1 MNIVR
6 RLLLLAPV
14 ALVIT
19 ACNSTEPN
27 AMQRISV
34 SAAIASA
41 GVRPSPGIS
50 ADLIVTGAGGSVKI
64 SSAEM
69 VLSRL
74 KLATDAPCA
83 GDSSDVE
90 APDSIEHS
98 AVHDSA
104 DGDHEDSTAHDSS
117 DVDHEDSTAHDTS
130 DVDHEH
136 DHGDQGEGH
145 DEDGCAPIKTGPA
158 LVNPPLD
165 GTTKIV
171 LDALVPAGT
180 YTRLQAKLDDVD
192 SGGNGASDFLAAH
205 PELAGLSVKVVGVFT
220 DSGGADHSFTFTSGV
235 RAVVNMRFDSP
246 VTVGA
251 GTTNLTIDVDV
262 SSWFKH
268 ASGAI
273 IDPTN
278 SENQRAIERNIR
290 ASLRAFRD
298 DNHDGD
304 DDHGEEGGH

>member
-1 MNIVR
+1 MNIVP
-6 RLLLLAPV
+6 RLLLLAPA
-14 ALVIT
+14 ALVLT

-27 AMQRISV
+27 AMHRISV

-41 GVRPSPGIS
+41 GVRPAPGIS
-50 ADLIVTGAGGSVKI
+50 ADLIVTGQGGSVKI
-64 SSAEM
+64 ASAQM

-74 KLATDAPCA
+74 KLATDAC
-83 GDSSDVE
+83 
-90 APDSIEHS
+90 APDSGDVEEPGDSVEHS
-98 AVHDSA
+98 VVHDTA
-104 DGDHEDSTAHDSS
+104 DVDHEDSTAHDTT

-136 DHGDQGEGH
+136 GDDGEHH
-145 DEDGCAPIKTGPA
+145 DEEGCAPIKTGPA
-158 LVNPPLD
+158 LVDPPLD

-180 YTRLQAKLDDVD
+180 YTRLQARLDAVD
-192 SGGNGASDFLAAH
+192 SDDNGASDFLAAH
-205 PELAGLSVKVVGVFT
+205 PEFAGLSVKVVGVFT
-220 DSGGADHSFTFTSGV
+220 DSGGTDHSFTFTSGV
-235 RAVVNMRFDSP
+235 KAFVNMKFDSP

-262 SSWFKH
+262 SSWFKN

-278 SENQRAIERNIR
+278 SENQRAIELNIR
-290 ASLRAFRD
+290 ASLRAFKD